1 MGLAIL
7 IPFFFI
13 QHLKPQNIDELQFL
27 DNGETDSLIRQYSP
41 KPLPS
46 SYYVILVDI
55 GLSETTLLPA
65 VRQEY
70 QNVLQIAKC
79 NEAIVFV
86 IYNIDIPKRFVK
98 DYLVKRIQIEE
109 KKINQYIII
118 ENNELYEKILN
129 GTILLKNLFI
139 FRHKL
144 CYKKITKFY
153 SITETVLPHERIQIL
168 PEEKTLISLDTMLLK
183 ANDYIFPF
191 KPGYI
196 LLLPDMRPGLI
207 SVNLKTGAIENVY
220 FTDSLDAYDLIKQ
233 INQQRKNKVDIPIN
247 RSVSDFYKKIG
258 RQTIKIYSV
267 YYDPPFLYC
276 ALDVE
281 IPIKNNRNVYL
292 MSENN
297 EYYLRPKGG
306 YLLTPILTLLVLDEK
321 LKVKDWIV
329 PAYNFPMD
337 SIFLAGIMGFMVK
350 NNEFYTMVFRENIQN
365 DTLQNVYHVWVSKF
379 LLQQSTYTNE
389 SKLFNYNDEESN
401 KEGTYGGTNFFV
413 SFKDKILFTS
423 IWRNH
428 WLQIYPSFKKFPFNP
443 FLSYQPKPDYIKPEH
458 ISYQDTIEKLFTNYT
473 VLASNKV
480 LDKYLATIYQ
490 FQKSNIILEIRDS
503 NMQIVDVIDLSHLDP
518 LTFRPTFKFS
528 QKSSLCI
535 HDNSIIILSLENE
548 QIYLKRYK
556 LEEIQ
561 CK

>member
-109 KKINQYIII
+109 KKINQYVII

-183 ANDYIFPF
+183 ANDYIYPF

-196 LLLPDMRPGLI
+196 LIVPDMRPGLI

-281 IPIKNNRNVYL
+281 IPIKNTRNVYL

-297 EYYLRPKGG
+297 EYIYVPK
-306 YLLTPILTLLVLDEK
+306 V
-321 LKVKDWIV
+321 V
-329 PAYNFPMD
+329 
-337 SIFLAGIMGFMVK
+337 
-350 NNEFYTMVFRENIQN
+350 
-365 DTLQNVYHVWVSKF
+365 
-379 LLQQSTYTNE
+379 TY
-389 SKLFNYNDEESN
+389 
-401 KEGTYGGTNFFV
+401 
-413 SFKDKILFTS
+413 
-423 IWRNH
+423 
-428 WLQIYPSFKKFPFNP
+428 
-443 FLSYQPKPDYIKPEH
+443 
-458 ISYQDTIEKLFTNYT
+458 
-473 VLASNKV
+473 
-480 LDKYLATIYQ
+480 
-490 FQKSNIILEIRDS
+490 
-503 NMQIVDVIDLSHLDP
+503 
-518 LTFRPTFKFS
+518 
-528 QKSSLCI
+528 
-535 HDNSIIILSLENE
+535 
-548 QIYLKRYK
+548 
-556 LEEIQ
+556 
-561 CK
+561 